1 VAGRATLIRLT
12 GRGLE
17 LQRRMAKAF
26 TSVVN
31 AEVVRQ
37 FPEQEAT
44 ILRALLGR
52 FYQPCQAV

>member
-1 VAGRATLIRLT
+1 VAGRATLMRLT

-17 LQRRMAKAF
+17 LQRRIAKAF
-26 TSVVN
+26 ASVVN

-52 FYQPCQAV
+52 FYQP